1 MLGNIT
7 LENIG
12 TEKTN
17 ELLGKQIQI
26 LVAREKV
33 KLLSSKIAQAQID
46 LELAKNGELLSTY
59 TKSRIAINRF
69 LEQRKMLI
77 E

>member
-12 TEKTN
+12 TKKAN

-26 LVAREKV
+26 LVDREKI

-46 LELAKNGELLSTY
+46 LEIAKKGELLSTW

-69 LEQRKMLI
+69 FGATH
-77 E
+77 